1 MDIPVGVVCCT
12 CGKHLEL
19 PYYWY
24 FTSKLHRCVDCAEL
38 QNKPET
44 SRLNKYP
51 VLENAV
57 LVIQERNIDVKRLG
71 TNIQPHIEAECK
83 DHSFE
88 CNGCSKDSAGEARYI
103 CMGCRRE
110 PNRRDFVDFC
120 FECAKNLRSGDQQKV
135 DQVMQKCQQDGH

>member
-1 MDIPVGVVCCT
+1 MDMPLGDKCASCQKQLV
-12 CGKHLEL
+12 L

-24 FTSKLHRCVDCAEL
+24 FTSKQHRCADCAEL
-38 QNKPET
+38 KSTEET
-44 SRLNKYP
+44 RKLMRYSL
-51 VLENAV
+51 LENAV
-57 LVIQERNIDVKRLG
+57 LIIKDMNIDVKRLG
-71 TNIQPHIEAECK
+71 SNIQPQTDEDCK

-120 FECAKNLRSGDQQKV
+120 FQCAKNLRSGDE
-135 DQVMQKCQQDGH
+135 